1 MITMNQKGASKG
13 TESREREANIG
24 GLCANCA
31 NLRNCSY
38 ANPVNDT
45 WFCEEYVFE
54 QSEKAGPL
62 ADSLVVLDQATTPRA
77 GLCAN
82 CDLREG
88 CTFPQP
94 PGGVWFCGE
103 YR

>member
-1 MITMNQKGASKG
+1 MITMNGSTTAGAKSAHD
-13 TESREREANIG
+13 REANIG

-31 NLRNCSY
+31 NLRTCSY
-38 ANPVNDT
+38 ASPVNDT
-45 WFCEEYVFE
+45 WFCEEYIFE
-54 QSEKAGPL
+54 KSETTGLLGEPL
-62 ADSLVVLDQATTPRA
+62 PVMNNIASSRT
-77 GLCAN
+77 GLCTN
-82 CDLREG
+82 CESREG